1 MIPLRPFLPASLL
14 LLPVAST
21 ATAQQRPAHPRPLT
35 RWEQTA
41 RDLLEELIEINTT
54 ESSGS
59 TLKAA
64 EAMAARMRAAGL
76 PDSDVVV
83 VPQPP
88 RTGNLVVRLRG
99 RNRTLKP
106 ILLLSRIDV
115 VEAKPEDWTLP
126 PFTFI
131 EKDGTFFGRGVA
143 DDKDDAAIHLTILE
157 RMKAEGVV
165 PDRDI
170 VVALTTDEE
179 GGPENGVGFL
189 LERCPDL
196 MRAEFAFN
204 E

>member
-1 MIPLRPFLPASLL
+1 MIPLRPFLLASLL

-21 ATAQQRPAHPRPLT
+21 ATAQQRPALPRPLT

-64 EAMAARMRAAGL
+64 EAMAAR
-76 PDSDVVV
+76 
-83 VPQPP
+83 
-88 RTGNLVVRLRG
+88 LRG

-115 VEAKPEDWTLP
+115 VEEKPEDWTLP

-143 DDKDDAAIHLTILE
+143 DDKDDAAIHLMILE

>member
-1 MIPLRPFLPASLL
+1 MIPLRPFLLASLL

-88 RTGNLVVRLRG
+88 RT
-99 RNRTLKP
+99 
-106 ILLLSRIDV
+106 
-115 VEAKPEDWTLP
+115 P

-143 DDKDDAAIHLTILE
+143 DDKDDAAIHLTILA